1 MKLSRIV
8 SSVGITALLTAI
20 VLPTWILPS
29 FAQVNSEY
37 LPNYGIS
44 QSWER
49 IMDNFIQI
57 QGIKKVG
64 DIVPT
69 TIFLGLYKD
78 FQILFPQLPQRN
90 NYKIIYNVCVRQ
102 AQKLSAE
109 NNNGVEF
116 DTYMD
121 QCQ

>member
-1 MKLSRIV
+1 MKISRTFLSF
-8 SSVGITALLTAI
+8 SVTALLSA
-20 VLPTWILPS
+20 VVFPRSSLS
-29 FAQVNSEY
+29 SYAQVNTEY
-37 LPNYGIS
+37 LPNYVVS

-49 IMDNFIQI
+49 IMNHFIEI

-69 TIFLGLYKD
+69 TIFLDLYKD
-78 FQILFPQLPQRN
+78 FQTLFPQLPQKN
-90 NYKIIYNVCVRQ
+90 NYKIVYNVCLRQ
-102 AQKLSAE
+102 SQKLSVQ
-109 NNNGVEF
+109 NTNGVEF